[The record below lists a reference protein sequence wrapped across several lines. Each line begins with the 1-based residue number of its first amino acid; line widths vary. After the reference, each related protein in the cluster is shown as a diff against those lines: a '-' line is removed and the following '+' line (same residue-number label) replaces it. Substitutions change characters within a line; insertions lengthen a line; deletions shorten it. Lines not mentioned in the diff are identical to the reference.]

1 MNELIYQQGGTLY
14 LDEPWSA
21 QPSAA
26 TLTIR
31 TLADKALSTLGGG
44 FTDIEDET
52 ATCDNL
58 VLTLPAANAG
68 AKVIAPSATAGTVGA
83 LTSPGY
89 KLLINRGGRLYYP
102 KVDEYD
108 GAVTSLRFDDSI
120 PFALKAGDTAKGI
133 RVSYTVDWSAVTD
146 TFVGQ
151 VKAIW
156 KVTVG
161 GVVQKVVKVY
171 DVVKQILPQ
180 PATWADVLA
189 LRPDA
194 DTQLAHIQDKERLV
208 TQAWQTV
215 VHDLYTMGI
224 RHNLVVQDGSTT
236 LRDATVLQVL
246 YNLTAHS
253 GLPVPRSYDGQG
265 AAYMDNLR
273 RDRERAY
280 SLLQMPVDDN
290 EDGVIARHEKDIN
303 RRAIFFRSRPY
314 SRQRT

>member
-1 MNELIYQQGGTLY
+1 VTHAARGRCGGAFT
-14 LDEPWSA
+14 
-21 QPSAA
+21 AA
-26 TLTIR
+26 TPGAR
-31 TLADKALSTLGGG
+31 RDAD
-44 FTDIEDET
+44 
-52 ATCDNL
+52 
-58 VLTLPAANAG
+58 
-68 AKVIAPSATAGTVGA
+68 
-83 LTSPGY
+83 
-89 KLLINRGGRLYYP
+89 GRW
-102 KVDEYD
+102 VM
-108 GAVTSLRFDDSI
+108 R
-120 PFALKAGDTAKGI
+120 AGDTAKGI

-171 DVVKQILPQ
+171 DVVKQVLPQ

-224 RHNLVVQDGSTT
+224 RHNLVIQDGSTT
-236 LRDATVLQVL
+236 LRDATVLQTL

-265 AAYMDNLR
+265 EAYMDGLR

-280 SLLQMPVDDN
+280 SMLQMPVDDN
-290 EDGVIARHEKDIN
+290 EDGVISRHEKDIN